1 MKLPRLNEK
10 IKDYTFFGFLI
21 PFMAMLF
28 VMAANSFT
36 PFGDSSMLYSDKY
49 HQYFPF
55 FKAFRENLR
64 NGESLLYSWD
74 VGMGMDYLGLISYYL
89 ASPLN
94 LLSVILPDS
103 WVLGYFEML
112 VPIRLGLS
120 GLFFALFL
128 KKIFKRTD
136 FSIAIFGSFYALC
149 AWALGYQWNVMWMDT
164 FALLPLVAL
173 GTVSLLKDKKFIL
186 YTFTLFLSVFSNY
199 YIGFFTC
206 IFVLLVFICYEIC
219 RWESFKKFFFDL
231 CRIALFSLLAIGMTA
246 ILELPTLAALG
257 TTQSSV
263 NKYPEDF
270 ALNMADRKLYS
281 KVNAAWDAAK
291 AAWDAGTVKEAF
303 SQGWIAFKGAVAGIW
318 DGMKICA
325 GNMQGGLTPTF
336 KEGLPNLYCG
346 IGTIIFA
353 FLFLTTGKVKLRDKI
368 CSVFLLL
375 FIMISFIVRQLDYIW
390 HGFHFTNMIPY
401 RFSFLYSFI
410 LLYMAYRA
418 WVIRRSFK
426 IWQVAIACGLAIFL
440 TVSSD
445 AMTAALDK
453 IKDPAF
459 QSNYDSLMDRW
470 SGSQSDYDA
479 LAKHILVYAYP
490 VINGLFL
497 LLYTGLLGAYSFP
510 ALIKKGAKKDALQIS
525 ARRRSSR
532 RNLCTYALLTVM
544 GIELMLNV
552 CNYSLNFTGTS
563 IVNYPKGLQDSA
575 TIVETMEKR
584 EKDTLFY
591 RAETTH
597 SQTLNDGALNGY
609 NGISTFTSSANVKVT
624 EFMRTL
630 GYGAKNTYNRYCFEE
645 SSPVAN
651 LFLGLKYMIERDG
664 KVEPNAYFDTV
675 ASSGN
680 VYLLENNAYLPLGF
694 LAESELAELS
704 FENYSSRF
712 YFQNQLIRAATGMEE
727 DVWYPIYEDCLQV
740 APETEQV
747 TLKSGSQSSTASYSA
762 TGKGP
767 LTFTY
772 TCPIEGFLCIDI
784 NQTKRN
790 SYTVWHNGTQLY
802 SESYS
807 LPQMISVCDVVPGD
821 TVQIKFSCTS
831 GDKGSIT
838 VSANILDET
847 SFRKAYDI
855 LDTSVLELTEFDTTR
870 ISGTIR
876 CDRDGLL
883 YTSIPQNSDCWRVYV
898 DGKPAQIRLV
908 GDVMIGVEL
917 TQGEHTVTFQY
928 KNTSFTLGLW
938 VSLGCL
944 AITVALWVLWYKPD
958 FQKASPKRLWNKAKG
973 LFQRSK

>member
-10 IKDYTFFGFLI
+10 IRDYTFFGFLI

-28 VMAANSFT
+28 IMAANGFT

-94 LLSVILPDS
+94 LISVILPDS
-103 WVLGYFEML
+103 WVLGYFEFL
-112 VPIRLGLS
+112 VPVRLGLA

-128 KKIFKRTD
+128 KKVFKKTD
-136 FSIAIFGSFYALC
+136 ISIAIFGSFYALC

-173 GTVSLLKDKKFIL
+173 GTVSLLKNKKFIL
-186 YTFTLFLSVFSNY
+186 YTFTLFLSIFSNY

-206 IFVLLVFICYEIC
+206 IFVFLVFVCYEIC
-219 RWESFKKFFFDL
+219 RWSGFRKFFFDL

-281 KVNAAWDAAK
+281 EVNAAWDAAK
-291 AAWDAGTVKEAF
+291 AAWDSGAIGKAF
-303 SQGWIAFKGAVAGIW
+303 SQGWIAFKGAVAGLW

-325 GNMQGGLTPTF
+325 GNMNGGIAPTF

-346 IGTIIFA
+346 VGTIIFA
-353 FLFLTTGKVKLRDKI
+353 FLFLTTGRVKLRDKI

-426 IWQVAIACGLAIFL
+426 IWQVTIACGLAVFL
-440 TVSSD
+440 ALSSD
-445 AMTAALDK
+445 AMTTFLDK
-453 IKDPAF
+453 VKDPSF
-459 QSNYDSLMDRW
+459 QSNYDALMERW
-470 SGSQSDYDA
+470 TGSQSDYDA
-479 LAKHILVYAYP
+479 LSKHILVYAYP
-490 VINGLFL
+490 VVNGLFL
-497 LLYTGLLGAYSFP
+497 LLYTGILGVYSFP
-510 ALIKKGAKKDALQIS
+510 ALVKKS
-525 ARRRSSR
+525 AGKEARQLSAHRRTLR
-532 RNLCTYALLTVM
+532 RNICTYTLLGVM
-544 GIELMLNV
+544 GLELLLNV
-552 CNYSLNFTGTS
+552 CNFSLNFTGTS
-563 IVNYPKGLQDSA
+563 IVNYPKGLDDTA
-575 TIVETMEKR
+575 VIVETMHNR
-584 EKDTLFY
+584 EKDNLFY

-609 NGISTFTSSANVKVT
+609 YGVSTFTSSANVKVT

-664 KVEPNAYFDTV
+664 KVESNAYFDV
-675 ASSGN
+675 AACSGN

-694 LAESELAELS
+694 LTDKALS
-704 FENYSSRF
+704 AVSFSNVSNRF
-712 YFQNQLIRAATGMEE
+712 QFQNQLIRAATGLQR
-727 DVWYPIYEDCLQV
+727 DVWYPISGECLQV

-747 TLKSGSQSSTASYSA
+747 TLKSVSQSGTASYTA
-762 TGKGP
+762 HGKGP

-772 TCPIEGFLCIDI
+772 TCDAEGFLCIDI

-831 GDKGSIT
+831 GDNGSIT
-838 VSANILDET
+838 VHANILDET
-847 SFRKAYDI
+847 AFREAYDI
-855 LDTSVLELTEFDTTR
+855 LNTSTLELTAFETTR
-870 ISGTIR
+870 IEGRIH

-883 YTSIPQNSDCWRVYV
+883 YTSIPQNADCWKVYV
-898 DGKPAQIRLV
+898 DGKPAEIQLV
-908 GDVMIGVEL
+908 GDVMIAVEL
-917 TQGEHTVTFQY
+917 TEGEHTVTFQY
-928 KNTSFTLGLW
+928 ENSSFTLGLW
-938 VSLGCL
+938 ISLLCL
-944 AITVALWVLWYKPD
+944 AVTVALWILWYKPD
-958 FQKASPKRLWNKAKG
+958 LKKASPKRLWGKVKN
-973 LFQRSK
+973 LFRK